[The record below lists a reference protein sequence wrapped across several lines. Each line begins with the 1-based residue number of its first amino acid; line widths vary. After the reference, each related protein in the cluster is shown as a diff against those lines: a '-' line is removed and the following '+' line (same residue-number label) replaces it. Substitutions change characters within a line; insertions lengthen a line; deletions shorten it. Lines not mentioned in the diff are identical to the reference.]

1 MIHNTL
7 TNYKGYGPSEL
18 QGNLTEHWYITGLPP
33 ILSPFRISEPRLEL
47 YYIYDEERDCCF
59 LLKKMNLDKWLI
71 ENQLILLFT
80 IQLQRM
86 KKLRLWMK
94 RDYCSL
100 LEKYSDLSKL
110 SMRIL
115 SFKYGVT
122 TIPKRE
128 QKKIY
133 YSDEL
138 GFDFT

>member
-1 MIHNTL
+1 MVYH
-7 TNYKGYGPSEL
+7 
-18 QGNLTEHWYITGLPP
+18 GLPP

-59 LLKKMNLDKWLI
+59 FAEKNEFGQMVNRESTNSIIHNPITED
-71 ENQLILLFT
+71 E
-80 IQLQRM
+80 
-86 KKLRLWMK
+86 KLRLWMK